1 MIPPDIIPEKFQ
13 IKKEFKTIG
22 DCIEYILPLVEYYR
36 RFTDEKSDVA
46 RELRVIFGTRSGY
59 LSRVVRDG
67 KFSDSFRRKMGA
79 GRMRALK
86 KILLEVDSEYYSRID
101 FGI

>member
-13 IKKEFKTIG
+13 VKKDFKTIN
-22 DCIEYILPLVEYYR
+22 DCVEFILPLVEYYR
-36 RFTDEKSDVA
+36 RFTDEKKEVA
-46 RELRVIFGTRSGY
+46 RELRVIFDIRSDY
-59 LSRVVRDG
+59 LGKVVKDG